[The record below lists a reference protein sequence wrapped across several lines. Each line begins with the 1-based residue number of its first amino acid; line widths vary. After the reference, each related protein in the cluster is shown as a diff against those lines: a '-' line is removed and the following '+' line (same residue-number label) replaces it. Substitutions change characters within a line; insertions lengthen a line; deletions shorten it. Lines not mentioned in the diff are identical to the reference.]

1 MTVTDNILG
10 PLARQGLTML
20 SRRRLPQID
29 GKLDIPSL
37 SAQVEIIRDH
47 WGVPHIYASNIHDL
61 YFSQGF
67 VHAQDRLFQM
77 ELNRRIARGTL
88 SALFG
93 EIALD
98 TDRTTRT
105 FGFNRLGLTDW
116 KNISSDLR
124 EILQDYA
131 NGVNA
136 YINHPKRKLPI
147 EFTLLNFQPDAW
159 EPEDSMTFA
168 RVMMWQLSHAWY
180 SELIRA
186 DIVEKVGE
194 EHAAEL
200 EINYPSKNPICL
212 PNGIE
217 FNSMNFDGRT
227 IGMDG
232 PFLRQGLGSNAWS
245 VGGVKSDTGS
255 AYLCNDM
262 HLPLG
267 APALWYGIH
276 LIAGEMNITG
286 ASLPGVPLVF
296 VGHNA
301 HIAWGM
307 TLAFTD
313 CEDLFIERFEPQ
325 NPGRYL
331 YQDQWQDAEV
341 ISEHIKVKGRDEPHI
356 EDIIITRHGPII
368 SDVVG
373 YPEQR
378 IAVNSMALQPCLAI
392 QGWQLLNNASNWDE
406 FVGAL
411 KFIDA
416 PQLNVAYAD
425 VKGNIGYW
433 VTGKVP
439 VRANGDGRLPSPG
452 WTGEYEW
459 IGEVPFEEMPHALNP
474 ENGFIVNCNN
484 RVIPDDYPHYLGEI
498 WMNGYR
504 AARIV
509 DYFKSK
515 ELLTTLDFQKMQGD
529 FTCLPGIEFVS
540 HIRHLTDTDPDINL
554 AVEILRD
561 WDGQLTKSSVAGAIY
576 EVTRYNMLRNLLEP
590 GLGEELTM
598 GIMGEGFHPV
608 LLSSNEFYGHDT
620 VTLLRMLDNPESWW
634 MSQAG
639 GPEAI
644 LKSSLK
650 KAVQWLRTN
659 LGDQSSEWQWG
670 KIHGAVFPHPLGL
683 QKPLDQVFNR
693 GPYPI
698 GGDTDTPCQTAFHA
712 SDPYNNNAWA
722 PSFRQIVNMDD
733 LSLSL
738 TIIPPGQSGQ
748 LGNKH
753 YDDLIEPWVA
763 GEYHPM
769 LWTREQ
775 IESNSEGKLVLN
787 ITD

>member
-1 MTVTDNILG
+1 MTVIDTILG
-10 PLARQGLTML
+10 PVARQGLTML
-20 SRRRLPQID
+20 SRRRLPQIN
-29 GKLDIPSL
+29 GKIDVPGL
-37 SAQVEIIRDH
+37 SAQVEIFRDR

-61 YFSQGF
+61 YYAQGF

-77 ELNRRIARGTL
+77 EMNRRIAQGTL

-98 TDRTTRT
+98 TDRITRT
-105 FGFNRLGLTDW
+105 FGFNRLGLVDW
-116 KNISSDLR
+116 ENASNDLK
-124 EILQDYA
+124 EIMHDYA

-136 YINHPKRKLPI
+136 FINQPKRKLPI
-147 EFTLLNFQPDAW
+147 EFTLLNSQPDAW
-159 EPEDSMTFA
+159 KPEDTMAFT

-186 DIVEKVGE
+186 DIIKMVGE

-217 FNSMNFDGRT
+217 FNAINPDGTSTR
-227 IGMDG
+227 IDG
-232 PFLRQGLGSNAWS
+232 PFLRQSLGSNAWS
-245 VGGVKSDTGS
+245 VGGIKSDTGS

-267 APALWYGIH
+267 APALWYSIH
-276 LIAGEMNITG
+276 LIAGELNVTG
-286 ASLPGVPLVF
+286 ASLPGIPLVL

-313 CEDLFIERFEPQ
+313 CEDLFIEQFDPQ
-325 NPGRYL
+325 NPKRYIFK
-331 YQDQWQDAEV
+331 DQWHHAKF
-341 ISEHIKVKGRDEPHI
+341 ISEAIEVKGRDEPHI
-356 EDIIITRHGPII
+356 EKVILTRHGPII

-378 IAVNSMALQPCLAI
+378 LAVNSMALRPCPAI

-411 KFIDA
+411 QLIDA
-416 PQLNVAYAD
+416 PQLNVTYAD
-425 VKGNIGYW
+425 VQGNIGYW

-439 VRANGDGRLPSPG
+439 IRANGDGRIPVPG
-452 WTGEYEW
+452 WKGEYEW
-459 IGEVPFEEMPHALNP
+459 IGEVPFEEMPHAFNP
-474 ENGFIVNCNN
+474 ENGFIVNCNH
-484 RVIPDDYPHYLGEI
+484 RIIPDDYPHYLGEN

-509 DYFKSK
+509 DYFESK
-515 ELLTTLDFQKMQGD
+515 ERLTTLDFQKMQED
-529 FTCLPGIEFVS
+529 FTCLPGKEFVS
-540 HIRHLTDTDPDINL
+540 QVSHIADSDADINI
-554 AVEILRD
+554 AVDILRN
-561 WDGQLTKSSVAGAIY
+561 WDGQLTSTSVAGTIY
-576 EVTRYNMLRNLLEP
+576 EVTRYQMLRNLLEP
-590 GLGEELTM
+590 ALGEELTL
-598 GIMGEGFHPV
+598 GIMGKGFHPV

-620 VTLLRMLDNPESWW
+620 VTLLRMLENPDSWW
-634 MSQAG
+634 MTEAG
-639 GPEAI
+639 GQEKV
-644 LKSSLK
+644 LKNSLK
-650 KAVQWLRTN
+650 QAVQWLRAN
-659 LGDQSSEWQWG
+659 LGDDSGEWQWG
-670 KIHGAVFPHPLGL
+670 NIHGAIFPHPLGL

-693 GPYPI
+693 GPFPI

-712 SDPYNNNAWA
+712 SDPFHNYASA

-733 LSLSL
+733 LSQSL

-748 LGNKH
+748 LGNDH
-753 YDDLIEPWVA
+753 YDDLIEPWLE
-763 GEYHPM
+763 GKSHPM
-769 LWTREQ
+769 LWTRKQ
-775 IESNSEGKLVLN
+775 IETNTEAKLILNSN
-787 ITD
+787 D